1 MPNKSPHFART
12 RINDPRLGEHTVRV
26 QPGEFFV
33 SGEAA
38 AVVVTV
44 LGSCVSACIRDFRT
58 GFGGMNHFMLP
69 ESDNGEWGGAS
80 SRLRYGN
87 YAMEALINAVLA
99 SGCPREQLE
108 IKLFG
113 GANMFVSGTP
123 VGTRNAEFATDYLSA
138 EGLAVVATDLGG
150 MHGRR
155 IHYSPATGKV
165 QRLLLTK
172 TQDSSLALRETAY
185 RSRLSTTPVE
195 GDIELFQ

>member
-1 MPNKSPHFART
+1 MPPESAHFART
-12 RINDPRLGEHTVRV
+12 RIKDSRLGEHTVRV
-26 QPGEFFV
+26 QPGEYFV

-44 LGSCVSACIRDFRT
+44 LGSCVSACVRDSRT

-69 ESDNGEWGGAS
+69 ESDNGEWGGTS
-80 SRLRYGN
+80 SRMRYGN
-87 YAMEALINAVLA
+87 YAMEALINAVLK
-99 SGCPREQLE
+99 SGCAREHLE

-185 RSRLSTTPVE
+185 RSRLSTAPVE